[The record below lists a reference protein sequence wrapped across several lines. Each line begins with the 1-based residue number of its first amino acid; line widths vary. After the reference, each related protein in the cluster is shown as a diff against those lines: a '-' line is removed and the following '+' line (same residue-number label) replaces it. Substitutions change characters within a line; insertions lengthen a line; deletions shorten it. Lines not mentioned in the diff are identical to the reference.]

1 MEDKIADKLA
11 SMIREKGEKKAIES
25 ILRAVVIFIFVVVSC
40 VGSFYSV
47 SEQEQAVVTQF
58 GKVVGVETA
67 GLHFKLPFIQKVS
80 KVNTTTQG
88 IAFR

>member
-11 SMIREKGEKKAIES
+11 SMIREKGEKKAIGS

-58 GKVVGVETA
+58 GKVVGQLKQRSRV
-67 GLHFKLPFIQKVS
+67 LIRH
-80 KVNTTTQG
+80 
-88 IAFR
+88 

>member
-58 GKVVGVETA
+58 GK
-67 GLHFKLPFIQKVS
+67 
-80 KVNTTTQG
+80 
-88 IAFR
+88 

>member
-58 GKVVGVETA
+58 GKVVG
-67 GLHFKLPFIQKVS
+67 GRNGRF
-80 KVNTTTQG
+80 
-88 IAFR
+88 AF

>member
-47 SEQEQAVVTQF
+47 SEQEQAVV
-58 GKVVGVETA
+58 
-67 GLHFKLPFIQKVS
+67 
-80 KVNTTTQG
+80 
-88 IAFR
+88 